1 MLIDLAQALQQA
13 VRAEDAVGRF
23 GGDKFLVL
31 ANVRDAAGVYAAKRG
46 GKNRDI
52 HCAAPA

>member
-1 MLIDLAQALQQA
+1 MGHAAGDAMLIDLAQALQQT

-31 ANVRDAAGVYAAKRG
+31 ANVRDAAGV
-46 GKNRDI
+46 
-52 HCAAPA
+52 

>member
-13 VRAEDAVGRF
+13 VRAEDAVCRF